1 MWTLADIGGVRQG
14 AADLVWKERG
24 YEFLRRARSFKTRTL
39 SHLWTLKCLHI
50 VQSHYII
57 PINHLTSRTP
67 SNQNNLLIIAQAG
80 ALISTKIIIYGFEAC
95 FIFIQCRSNTVI
107 SRQHCAVCWA
117 VCRLLKFQD
126 MCMMMSNDPG
136 QCVFCPR
143 SFCTYLHMLWS
154 GGGSFDDED
163 SELEGRDDDTQRPH
177 FLRHFWETD
186 PYLFI
191 LS

>member
-95 FIFIQCRSNTVI
+95 FIFIQYRSNTV
-107 SRQHCAVCWA
+107 
-117 VCRLLKFQD
+117 
-126 MCMMMSNDPG
+126 
-136 QCVFCPR
+136 QCVGLFVGCW
-143 SFCTYLHMLWS
+143 SFRTCVWWCQMILVNVFSAHALFVPICTCF
-154 GGGSFDDED
+154 GGG
-163 SELEGRDDDTQRPH
+163 GGQWAWGQRR
-177 FLRHFWETD
+177 RHAETT
-186 PYLFI
+186 